1 MISTQLE
8 KLQFTVTQYH
18 KMNEAGILTEDDRV
32 ELIRGEI
39 LKMSPVGKR
48 HAACVDFISNFLY
61 AALASKVI
69 VRVQNPIIL
78 NDLSEPQPDIS
89 LVKFRTD
96 FYRSGLPQTKDI
108 LLLIEVADSTIDY
121 DRDVKIPLY
130 AENGI
135 LEVWLIDIKA
145 ETITIYRQPTP
156 TGYKDV
162 KILQRGD
169 SLSILAFPE
178 INLTLNDIFG

>member
-1 MISTQLE
+1 MSTQLE

-48 HAACVDFISNFLY
+48 HAACVKRLVDKLTKLLGQVMI
-61 AALASKVI
+61 I
-69 VRVQNPIIL
+69 GVQDPIIL
-78 NDLSEPQPDIS
+78 NDLSEPQPDIT
-89 LVKFRTD
+89 LLKRRAD
-96 FYRSGLPQTKDI
+96 FYETGHPQPQDI
-108 LLLIEVADSTIDY
+108 LLLIEVADSSLDY

-135 LEVWLIDIKA
+135 LEVWLIDINA

-162 KILQRGD
+162 QILQRGD

-178 INLTLNDIFG
+178 INLTVNDVLG